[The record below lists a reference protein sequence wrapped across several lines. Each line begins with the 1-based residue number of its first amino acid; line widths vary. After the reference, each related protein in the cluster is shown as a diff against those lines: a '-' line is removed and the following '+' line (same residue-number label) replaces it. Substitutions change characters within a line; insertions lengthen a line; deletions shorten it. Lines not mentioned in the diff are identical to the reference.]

1 MRLRSCAWRLTS
13 FAIIVGA
20 VTATSASATAPRIQ
34 NKKPSI
40 SLKATPPVGFTPLR
54 VVVTAELK
62 GGANDYE
69 EFYCASVEWDW
80 GDDTKSET
88 KADCDPYE
96 AGKSEIKRRYVQ
108 EHTFRSVTS
117 PLTDPG
123 AEFLAGHPVPR
134 QVHAEAEEQAR
145 SDPVRPPSRLE
156 PAPTITE
163 LPAFRNAASESSSRR
178 PPSGRGRRPCP
189 TGCSRETARRRRGPR
204 ADSSAR
210 PAASGSSPTP
220 CSRDVRE

>member
-1 MRLRSCAWRLTS
+1 MQLRSCTWRLTS
-13 FAIIVGA
+13 IAIIVGA
-20 VTATSASATAPRIQ
+20 VAATSASAPAPRIQ

-108 EHTFRSVTS
+108 EHTFRAVSS
-117 PLTDPG
+117 PLSDPG
-123 AEFLAGHPVPR
+123 GVN
-134 QVHAEAEEQAR
+134 
-145 SDPVRPPSRLE
+145 S
-156 PAPTITE
+156 APGIQYRVKFTLKQKNRTVGSGQTTIE
-163 LPAFRNAASESSSRR
+163 IR
-178 PPSGRGRRPCP
+178 
-189 TGCSRETARRRRGPR
+189 TGSN
-204 ADSSAR
+204 DH
-210 PAASGSSPTP
+210 
-220 CSRDVRE
+220 